1 MRYGIRVGGWCKK
14 GMKVTLLSRV
24 QLFVTP
30 WTLAYQALSSI
41 GFSRQECWSEL
52 PFPSPEA
59 LLDPGIERR
68 SPAMQA
74 DALPSE
80 PSVWGGWGWW
90 ESGKQPGGVG
100 GGAEHE
106 RKIYKDRYAFR
117 FPVPDPTSSL
127 VFPPLSLTSLIC
139 ESK

>member
-30 WTLAYQALSSI
+30 WTVAYQALSSI

-52 PFPSPEA
+52 PFPLPEA

-90 ESGKQPGGVG
+90 VEG
-100 GGAEHE
+100 
-106 RKIYKDRYAFR
+106 I
-117 FPVPDPTSSL
+117 
-127 VFPPLSLTSLIC
+127 
-139 ESK
+139 